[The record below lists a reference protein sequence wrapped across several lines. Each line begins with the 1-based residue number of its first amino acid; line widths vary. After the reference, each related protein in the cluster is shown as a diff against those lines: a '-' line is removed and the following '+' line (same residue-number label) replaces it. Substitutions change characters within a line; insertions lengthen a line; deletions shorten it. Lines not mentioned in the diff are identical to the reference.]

1 MSRIDELKKQ
11 HPIYALSAI
20 DLYKMMSPNQSNKY
34 IEMLIKLDKSIPRY
48 RDEHRPE
55 LIASM
60 VRWGLDYNYL
70 ETFDLETLSFV
81 FCSMS
86 NLMSTSKIS
95 AFNKFASFIDRKLIE
110 NTDVTTYSTWDEIEQ
125 AVSLV
130 EMKLIDKA
138 LEKQIKKVYEDDEW
152 LSLRPLSLEASMKY
166 GANTKWC
173 TTTESGQYYARYSSR
188 GILIYNINKKT
199 GYKVACFKN
208 LDQAYDNEFSWW
220 DVTDRKIEAL
230 DSEAPAVVLEA
241 IRNEIKT
248 TTVANQMLMTKAES
262 DKLQLYKDGNYRP
275 GKYNDGV
282 NTSNDRMYITGGII
296 EHVQSSGTTLTWPPT
311 TGTNTTYTYNPQTF
325 TINSSTTT
333 GIGLGT
339 SNPTTQ
345 LSVTGDLEVR
355 DGNIRMIDFNGAE
368 TMRITSNGET
378 LVTAPDGR
386 RYINGIIQQPE
397 QPTQQYNHF
406 EERPEGIS
414 HTEMIGELARRINS
428 GVNEQV
434 ERRLFP
440 ELTDDGRAREAQQ
453 RLNDRIAEETQNR
466 IRQRIEET
474 EARLE
479 AERVARDADLGPQWD
494 NETIKR
500 MQILAGIDPDAPE
513 VESASPNYEVEGVAE
528 PKVVNLSL
536 WNKIKNTGKKL
547 NSVFTNRLRRRTGV
561 QMKSVS
567 ARLEAVKQPL
577 ESLLNKR

>member
-20 DLYKMMSPNQSNKY
+20 DIYKMMSPNQSNKY
-34 IEMLIKLDKSIPRY
+34 IEMLIKLDKSMPRY
-48 RDEHRPE
+48 RDEHRSE
-55 LIASM
+55 IIASM

-86 NLMSTSKIS
+86 NLMSTSRIS
-95 AFNKFASFIDRKLIE
+95 ALNKFASFIDRKLIE
-110 NTDVTTYSTWDEIEQ
+110 NTDVTSYSTWEEIDQ
-125 AVSLV
+125 AVALV

-138 LEKQIKKVYEDDEW
+138 LEKQIKKVYEDDTW

-173 TTTESGQYYARYSSR
+173 TTTESGQYYARYSAR

-208 LDQAYDNEFSWW
+208 LDSNYDNEFSWW
-220 DVTDRKIEAL
+220 DVTDKKIEAL
-230 DSEAPAVVLEA
+230 DSEAPSAVLEA
-241 IRNEIKT
+241 IRNEIKNT
-248 TTVANQMLMTKAES
+248 SVANKLLMTKAEA
-262 DKLQLYKDGNYRP
+262 DKLEIYKDGNYRP
-275 GKYNDGV
+275 GKYSEGPGIDN
-282 NTSNDRMYITGGII
+282 SHRTGGII
-296 EHVQSSGTTLTWPPT
+296 EHVQRSGTTINWNPS
-311 TGTNTTYTYNPQTF
+311 TGTNTTYTYNPGTN
-325 TINSSTTT
+325 TLVANTT
-333 GIGLGT
+333 GTVGIGT
-339 SNPTTQ
+339 INPTTQ
-345 LSVTGDLEVR
+345 LQVNGDMAIDGDIVFRSGGEERLRLTPNGFQTTG
-355 DGNIRMIDFNGAE
+355 
-368 TMRITSNGET
+368 TTS
-378 LVTAPDGR
+378 
-386 RYINGIIQQPE
+386 
-397 QPTQQYNHF
+397 TQQYNHF
-406 EERPEGIS
+406 EQP
-414 HTEMIGELARRINS
+414 TEEQRDAFNEYTRRINGS
-428 GVNEQV
+428 NQAINEQV

-440 ELTDDGRAREAQQ
+440 ELTDDDRAREAQQ

-500 MQILAGIDPDAPE
+500 MQIMAGIDPDAPE
-513 VESASPNYEVEGVAE
+513 VEPASPNYEVDGVAE

-536 WNKIKNTGKKL
+536 WNKIKNTGRKL
-547 NSVFTNRLRRRTGV
+547 GKRFTSRLRRRTGV
-561 QMKSVS
+561 QTKSVS